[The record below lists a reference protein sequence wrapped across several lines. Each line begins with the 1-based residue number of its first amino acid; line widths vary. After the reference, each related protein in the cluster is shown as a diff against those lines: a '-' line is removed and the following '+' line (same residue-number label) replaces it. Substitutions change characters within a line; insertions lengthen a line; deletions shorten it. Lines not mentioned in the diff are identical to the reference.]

1 MNNIKYAKTFSQKS
15 HYNKH
20 LTRKNP
26 CEIQADSIITLIDN
40 TVQEKLI
47 KLNKKMI
54 SNNTEKQYYKWI
66 Y

>member
-47 KLNKKMI
+47 KLNKK
-54 SNNTEKQYYKWI
+54 NDFK
-66 Y
+66 

>member
-1 MNNIKYAKTFSQKS
+1 MLRPFLKKS

-20 LTRKNP
+20 LTRKKP
-26 CEIQADSIITLIDN
+26 CEIQVDSIITLIDN